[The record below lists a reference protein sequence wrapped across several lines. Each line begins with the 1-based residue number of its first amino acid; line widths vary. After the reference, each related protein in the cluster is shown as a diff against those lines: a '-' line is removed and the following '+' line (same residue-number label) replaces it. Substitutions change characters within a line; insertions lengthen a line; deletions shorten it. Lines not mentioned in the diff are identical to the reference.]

1 MNYIAVMRGTT
12 IGAKRGRKPRGT
24 IIAGVS
30 SEPSRPS
37 VTNSPAVPTP
47 ISTPAGATQYSRVQ
61 WAFPGGSGTEGAAIG
76 SGVARMS
83 TEGRT
88 TAEGKDGSAPTQMTG
103 SLPAPVID
111 PSLAGLVASS
121 SVPGT
126 PKQDGGVGLSFAG
139 RVPLQPP
146 SGPAARLGFV
156 GVEEDVEV
164 DDEVLP
170 AMADDDYSAQLSWQ
184 SQSKDNL
191 KCVYEAVISVP
202 LCSNHLFSSEC

>member
-1 MNYIAVMRGTT
+1 MRGTT

-30 SEPSRPS
+30 SESTRPFS
-37 VTNSPAVPTP
+37 VNSPTGGSAPTP
-47 ISTPAGATQYSRVQ
+47 ILTLAGSTHQTTQYSRVQ
-61 WAFPGGSGTEGAAIG
+61 WAIPGGSSTEGVMIG
-76 SGVARMS
+76 SSTAGSS
-83 TEGRT
+83 TEGRM
-88 TAEGKDGSAPTQMTG
+88 TAEGGDAATSNLTTS
-103 SLPAPVID
+103 SLSTPVID
-111 PSLAGLVASS
+111 PALASLGALS

-126 PKQDGGVGLSFAG
+126 PKHDGVVGLTLPTRG
-139 RVPLQPP
+139 PPQPA
-146 SGPAARLGFV
+146 SGPARLGFG

-191 KCVYEAVISVP
+191 KCVYEVIIFVW
-202 LCSNHLFSSEC
+202 